1 MIQILV
7 VEDDKK
13 LNEIVCEHLKRHGY
27 QVCGC
32 LNANEAFDEMYT
44 KPYDMI
50 ISDIMMP
57 EIDGYELAQSVRK
70 LNENIPILFMT
81 AKDDFLS
88 KQKGFEAG
96 IDDYMVKPVNL
107 EELVWRIKALLRR
120 ANIAE
125 QKKLEVG
132 TLTMDK
138 EDMSVTLNGEEIP
151 VTVRE
156 FNILYKL
163 LSNPKRTFSREQLL
177 DEFWGIESNS
187 SLRSVDV
194 YITRLRDKFSKC
206 QDFKIKTVYGL
217 GYKVVIE

>member
-1 MIQILV
+1 MIKILV
-7 VEDDKK
+7 VEDDRK
-13 LNEIVCEHLKRHGY
+13 LNEIVCEHLKRKGY

-32 LNANEAFDEMYT
+32 LNANAAFNEMYNNL
-44 KPYDMI
+44 YDLI

-57 EIDGYELAQSVRK
+57 EIDGYELAKSVRK
-70 LNENIPILFMT
+70 LNQNIPILFMT
-81 AKDDFLS
+81 ARDDFVS

-107 EELVWRIKALLRR
+107 EELVWRVQALLRR
-120 ANIAE
+120 AHIE
-125 QKKLEVG
+125 EEKKLEVG
-132 TLTMDK
+132 ALVMDK
-138 EDMSVTLNGEEIP
+138 GDMTVTLDGDEIQ

-177 DEFWGIESNS
+177 DEFWGLGSDS

-194 YITRLRDKFSKC
+194 YITRLRDKFASC
-206 QDFKIKTVYGL
+206 TDFKIKTVYGL
-217 GYKVVIE
+217 GYKAVIQ